1 MDIET
6 AVRKEWVRGLVQKD
20 IFCRFGGEVLDVRT
34 CVVVL
39 DEDDD
44 PRLVM
49 SPQSYK
55 RLAKL
60 AAAKDVDMLGPE
72 FHFDAETIPS

>member
-1 MDIET
+1 
-6 AVRKEWVRGLVQKD
+6 
-20 IFCRFGGEVLDVRT
+20 
-34 CVVVL
+34 VVVL